1 MIQIDMAVQPEI
13 HRFTVDDYR
22 RMAEAGILGED
33 ERVELIEGEIVE
45 MAPIGSRHA
54 ACVKRLNRLLSASV
68 QVDVIVAVQ
77 DPVMLDPHTEVQPDI
92 ALVHARDDFYA
103 ASHPGPKDL
112 VLVIEVAE
120 TSMTYD
126 RSVKLPLYARAG
138 VAEVWLVDLS
148 EECVDVHRGPTP
160 NGYQEVTR
168 ARGGDRLSPAQ
179 APRMELEASSVLV

>member
-1 MIQIDMAVQPEI
+1 MIQIDMAVRPEI

-33 ERVELIEGEIVE
+33 ERVEL
-45 MAPIGSRHA
+45 
-54 ACVKRLNRLLSASV
+54 
-68 QVDVIVAVQ
+68 
-77 DPVMLDPHTEVQPDI
+77 MLDPHTEVQPDI

-112 VLVIEVAE
+112 VLVIEVTE

-160 NGYQEVTR
+160 NGYQEVTG